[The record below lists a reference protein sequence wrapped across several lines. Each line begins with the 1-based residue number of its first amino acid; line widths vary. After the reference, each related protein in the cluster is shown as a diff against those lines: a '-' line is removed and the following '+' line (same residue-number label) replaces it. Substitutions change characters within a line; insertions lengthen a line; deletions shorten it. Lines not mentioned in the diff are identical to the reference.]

1 MMKIT
6 DKMENYG
13 YTLGNP
19 RLPLDLAGSQTL
31 YNVRAYVREVNS

>member
-1 MMKIT
+1 MT

-31 YNVRAYVREVNS
+31 YITHTHEQEVNS